1 MSDLIRTTRHLKIF
15 FITACLAATI
25 YVSFVSYAL
34 STIDIEQLIVCSLHP
49 ETNRFP
55 PGLPEFFLF
64 QFRGNRKDLETLS
77 KSKGLAFIL
86 SDATAHP
93 DQAKKTA
100 TFFLNKGIDINLLDF
115 DGLTALHSAVLQN
128 QPEYVSYLL
137 DHGADAS
144 IGVDYSYV
152 FGKKEK
158 SEMFGM
164 SAIELARCAS
174 KKDGQDRNK
183 IIGILNDRQ
192 RIQ

>member
-1 MSDLIRTTRHLKIF
+1 MKNKYIKF
-15 FITACLAATI
+15 FVIIACLAATI

-64 QFRGNRKDLETLS
+64 QFRGDRKDLETLS
-77 KSKGLAFIL
+77 KSKGLSFIL
-86 SDATAHP
+86 GDATAHP
-93 DQAKKTA
+93 DQVMKTA
-100 TFFLNKGIDINLLDF
+100 TFFINKGIDINLIGF

-128 QPEYVSYLL
+128 QPQYVSYLL
-137 DHGADAS
+137 NHGADVS

-152 FGKKEK
+152 SGKKEK

-164 SAIELARCAS
+164 SAIELAKFAS
-174 KKDGQDRNK
+174 RKDGQDRSK

-192 RIQ
+192 RLQ